1 MLQISPAR
9 EDVSNDQGGLNDMI
23 YENLNN
29 DNIYD
34 MPSVRELGQ
43 VWTPLQTF
51 CAQLADDVLNNK
63 NKYVTLEAIQSGL
76 ENVDKQIYDAIHTL
90 NS

>member
-1 MLQISPAR
+1 
-9 EDVSNDQGGLNDMI
+9 MI

-29 DNIYD
+29 GDIYV
-34 MPSVRELGQ
+34 MPSVRELAQ

-63 NKYVTLEAIQSGL
+63 GKFETDESIKDGL
-76 ENVDKQIYDAIHTL
+76 KNVDQQIYDAIHTL